1 MVDLRRS
8 PGAIRQLIPTVGANS
23 RLFNPRQILI
33 AIFRVMTKASVAE
46 FLNDCTFVVRTYVDA
61 QNAFG
66 ATIRTHFLVK
76 LQRDIDNPDAWRL
89 IDLFTL
95 D

>member
-1 MVDLRRS
+1 V
-8 PGAIRQLIPTVGANS
+8 
-23 RLFNPRQILI
+23 
-33 AIFRVMTKASVAE
+33 SVT

-66 ATIRTHFLVK
+66 ATIRTRFFVK

-89 IDLFTL
+89 INLFTL

>member
-1 MVDLRRS
+1 MAGV
-8 PGAIRQLIPTVGANS
+8 
-23 RLFNPRQILI
+23 
-33 AIFRVMTKASVAE
+33 
-46 FLNDCTFVVRTYVDA
+46 YVDA

-66 ATIRTHFLVK
+66 ATTQTRFLVK
-76 LQRDIDNPDAWRL
+76 VRRDINNPDAWRL